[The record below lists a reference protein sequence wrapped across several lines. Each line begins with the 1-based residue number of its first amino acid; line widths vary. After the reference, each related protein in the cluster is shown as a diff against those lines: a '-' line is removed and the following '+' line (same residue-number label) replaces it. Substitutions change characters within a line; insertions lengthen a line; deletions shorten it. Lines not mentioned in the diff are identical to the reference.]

1 MGCTGI
7 GQVLS
12 ARPGRRPCE
21 RRPLGRR
28 AGRSSSWPR
37 LLPSHGVVPRS
48 TKAGART
55 PATRYTVQRAQVRS
69 TKGRGVNPAR
79 SDDSGTGS
87 GKGSGHPW
95 SLCRESPHREG
106 AGPTGNLHLHPCQP
120 SVRPDSLRPIP
131 GVSLAACATRWCS
144 RSARGCAAG
153 AAAATP
159 KTRAAHQQN
168 SAPGQHRPSL
178 LRRAPEGRLPGL
190 DDRRIRDFARSPCSP
205 GFRLGADPP
214 GAVAPGPRE
223 WTRKRGIGRIPRAVN
238 IPPPPE
244 QAGGRSARSGKA
256 DLRHFVAPA
265 SQVTAPCLPASSG
278 SNSSRSR
285 TASGSGMESDNPTV
299 G

>member
-79 SDDSGTGS
+79 SDDSGSGS

-106 AGPTGNLHLHPCQP
+106 PGRRAIFICIHVSRRSAPTRSDLYLV
-120 SVRPDSLRPIP
+120 SVLRPA
-131 GVSLAACATRWCS
+131 LR
-144 RSARGCAAG
+144 AG
-153 AAAATP
+153 APEAPAAVPQVRRQQPRRRGRRTS
-159 KTRAAHQQN
+159 KTARQDSTDPRYFAA
-168 SAPGQHRPSL
+168 P
-178 LRRAPEGRLPGL
+178 RRAGYPGSMTGGYVTSPAPHVHRDSGWEL
-190 DDRRIRDFARSPCSP
+190 IRR
-205 GFRLGADPP
+205 
-214 GAVAPGPRE
+214 E
-223 WTRKRGIGRIPRAVN
+223 
-238 IPPPPE
+238 
-244 QAGGRSARSGKA
+244 
-256 DLRHFVAPA
+256 
-265 SQVTAPCLPASSG
+265 
-278 SNSSRSR
+278 RSR
-285 TASGSGMESDNPTV
+285 RGRGNGRGSAE
-299 G
+299 